1 MLTQVNC
8 KKKFNT
14 AVQLNSME
22 KGVTYGDLDIFVNVP
37 EGPRIELWDLN
48 NPGWSVNKSKYNR
61 FVITPNG
68 YLLNIFT
75 MLPLLTFGIPLT
87 FFGIVLY
94 EEPIMIVLGIIGI
107 LLLLLCLLIRR
118 SELCIDLDKGYV
130 VWRYAN
136 WPRFRSWKYKLF
148 KPFNFKIKTTD
159 DYGMAFG
166 YYITVMTENQE
177 EIDLIFF
184 RCDQNPRK
192 EFPIIVKTL
201 EDSLGLRKLFDSAE
215 NE

>member
-1 MLTQVNC
+1 MVR
-8 KKKFNT
+8 KID
-14 AVQLNSME
+14 SME
-22 KGVTYGDLDIFVNVP
+22 KGVTFGDLEQFVIVP
-37 EGPRIELWDLN
+37 ERPRLWDLK
-48 NPGWSVNKSKYNR
+48 NPGWSVNKSKHNR

-75 MLPLLTFGIPLT
+75 MLPILMIGIPFT
-87 FFGIVLY
+87 FLGIVLFG
-94 EEPIMIVLGIIGI
+94 EPTIPVEIAIVLGIIGI
-107 LLLLLCLLIRR
+107 LLLLLCILIRR

-148 KPFNFKIKTTD
+148 KPFNFKIKRSISF
-159 DYGMAFG
+159 GANG

-177 EIDLIFF
+177 DMALIFF
-184 RCDQNPRK
+184 MGDQSPRK
-192 EFPIIVKTL
+192 KFPIIVKTL

-215 NE
+215 DR

>member
-1 MLTQVNC
+1 
-8 KKKFNT
+8 
-14 AVQLNSME
+14 ME
-22 KGVTYGDLDIFVNVP
+22 KGLTWNELDVFVTVP
-37 EGPRIELWDLN
+37 ERPRIELWDLN
-48 NPGWSVNKSKYNR
+48 NPGWSVNKSKHNR

-130 VWRYAN
+130 IWRYAN

-148 KPFNFKIKTTD
+148 KPFNFKIKRSENFGSD
-159 DYGMAFG
+159 G
-166 YYITVMTENQE
+166 YYITVMTEDQKE
-177 EIDLIFF
+177 EVLIFF
-184 RCDQNPRK
+184 FCDQSPR
-192 EFPIIVKTL
+192 EEYPIIVKTL
-201 EDSLGLRKLFDSAE
+201 EDSIGLRKLFDSAE
-215 NE
+215 NG

>member
-1 MLTQVNC
+1 
-8 KKKFNT
+8 
-14 AVQLNSME
+14 ME
-22 KGVTYGDLDIFVNVP
+22 KGVTFGDLEQFVIVP
-37 EGPRIELWDLN
+37 ERPRLWDLK
-48 NPGWSVNKSKYNR
+48 NPGWSVNKSKHNR

-75 MLPLLTFGIPLT
+75 MLPILMFGIPLT

-94 EEPIMIVLGIIGI
+94 EIMPGIIGI

-118 SELCIDLDKGYV
+118 SELCIDLNNGYF

-166 YYITVMTENQE
+166 YYIAVMTEDQE

-184 RCDQNPRK
+184 SCKQNPRK

-201 EDSLGLRKLFDSAE
+201 EDSLGLRKLFDSAD
-215 NE
+215 NR

>member
-1 MLTQVNC
+1 MQ
-8 KKKFNT
+8 KID
-14 AVQLNSME
+14 SME
-22 KGVTYGDLDIFVNVP
+22 KGLTWEELDVFVTVP
-37 EGPRIELWDLN
+37 ERPRIELWDLN
-48 NPGWSVNKSKYNR
+48 NPGWSVNKSKHNR

-68 YLLNIFT
+68 ILLNIFT
-75 MLPLLTFGIPLT
+75 MTPLLAFGIPLT

-94 EEPIMIVLGIIGI
+94 EIMPGIIGI

-166 YYITVMTENQE
+166 YYITVMTEDQE

-215 NE
+215 NG

>member
-1 MLTQVNC
+1 
-8 KKKFNT
+8 
-14 AVQLNSME
+14 ME
-22 KGVTYGDLDIFVNVP
+22 KGVTYPDLDIFVFVGLGNSN
-37 EGPRIELWDLN
+37 ESIIE
-48 NPGWSVNKSKYNR
+48 GWSVRKSKYNR
-61 FVITPNG
+61 FVINPTG

-75 MLPLLTFGIPLT
+75 MTPLLGFGIPLT
-87 FFGIVLY
+87 LVGIVFY
-94 EEPIMIVLGIIGI
+94 EIVLGIIGI
-107 LLLLLCLLIRR
+107 LLLLLCILIRR

-130 VWRYAN
+130 FWRYVN
-136 WPRFRSWKYKLF
+136 WPRFRSWKYKLS

-159 DYGMAFG
+159 DFGSYFG
-166 YYITVMTENQE
+166 YYITVMTEDQE

-215 NE
+215 NR

>member
-1 MLTQVNC
+1 
-8 KKKFNT
+8 
-14 AVQLNSME
+14 ME
-22 KGVTYGDLDIFVNVP
+22 KGVIFADLEQFVIVP
-37 EGPRIELWDLN
+37 ERPRLWDLK

-68 YLLNIFT
+68 ILLNIFT

-87 FFGIVLY
+87 LFGIVLY
-94 EEPIMIVLGIIGI
+94 EEPIMIVQGIIGI

-130 VWRYAN
+130 IWRYVN
-136 WPRFRSWKYKLF
+136 WPRFRSWKYKLS
-148 KPFNFKIKTTD
+148 KPFNFKIKTTRD
-159 DYGMAFG
+159 FGSYFG
-166 YYITVMTENQE
+166 YYITVMTEDQE

-184 RCDQNPRK
+184 SCKQNPRK

-215 NE
+215 NR

>member
-1 MLTQVNC
+1 
-8 KKKFNT
+8 
-14 AVQLNSME
+14 ME

-48 NPGWSVNKSKYNR
+48 NPGWSVNKSKQNR

-68 YLLNIFT
+68 ILLNIFT

-87 FFGIVLY
+87 LFGIVLY
-94 EEPIMIVLGIIGI
+94 EEPIMIVQGIIGI
-107 LLLLLCLLIRR
+107 LLLILCLLIRR

-130 VWRYAN
+130 IWRYAN
-136 WPRFRSWKYKLF
+136 WPRFRSWKYKLS
-148 KPFNFKIKTTD
+148 KPFNFKIKTTRD
-159 DYGMAFG
+159 FGSYFG
-166 YYITVMTENQE
+166 YYITVMTEGQE
-177 EIDLIFF
+177 EIDLILF

-215 NE
+215 NG

>member
-1 MLTQVNC
+1 
-8 KKKFNT
+8 
-14 AVQLNSME
+14 ME
-22 KGVTYGDLDIFVNVP
+22 KGVAYPDLDIFVNVP
-37 EGPRIELWDLN
+37 ERPRIELWDLN

-68 YLLNIFT
+68 ILLNIFT

-87 FFGIVLY
+87 LFGIVLY
-94 EEPIMIVLGIIGI
+94 EEPIMIVQGIIGI

-130 VWRYAN
+130 IWRYAN

-148 KPFNFKIKTTD
+148 KPFNFKTKTTD
-159 DYGMAFG
+159 DYGSAFG
-166 YYITVMTENQE
+166 YYITVMTEDQE

-192 EFPIIVKTL
+192 EFPVIVKTL

-215 NE
+215 NG

>member
-1 MLTQVNC
+1 
-8 KKKFNT
+8 
-14 AVQLNSME
+14 ME
-22 KGVTYGDLDIFVNVP
+22 KGGTYRDLDIFVSVGLGSSN
-37 EGPRIELWDLN
+37 ESIIE
-48 NPGWSVNKSKYNR
+48 GWSVRKSKHNR

-87 FFGIVLY
+87 FFGIVLFG
-94 EEPIMIVLGIIGI
+94 EPIMIVQGIIGI

-148 KPFNFKIKTTD
+148 KPFNFKIKRSINF
-159 DYGMAFG
+159 GANG

-177 EIDLIFF
+177 DMALIFF
-184 RCDQNPRK
+184 MGDQSPRK
-192 EFPIIVKTL
+192 KFPIIVKTL
-201 EDSLGLRKLFDSAE
+201 EDSIGLRKLFDSAE
-215 NE
+215 NG